1 MGTEGARRGL
11 PSLIIS
17 SSSSRGQDDGKERI
31 ASGITELVGWTP
43 LLELK
48 QIMRKDGIDVR
59 LVGKIESY
67 QPLCSIK
74 DRSALRMIEDA
85 EEKGLITPGITT
97 LVEPTSGNLGIGLAY
112 IAVQKGYKFI
122 AVMPAHFSLER
133 RILLRYLG
141 GEVSLTGEKENNNL
155 KLNDIRLLPDI
166 CSDPKLGF
174 QGASDRVEQLKENI
188 PNVYVLD
195 QLTNAANP
203 EAHYTGTGP
212 EIWTDTAGKVDVFVC
227 GSGSGGTLTGV
238 GRYLKMKKPSVKII
252 CVEPAE
258 NAVISGGNPGSHNIQ
273 GIGPGFI
280 PQNLDTAYIDE
291 VIAVPTA
298 EAMTHARRLAREEGL
313 LVGISS
319 GANLAACLK
328 VASREENRGKMIVTM
343 FASGGE
349 RYMSTELFDSVRE
362 ECINMTF

>member
-1 MGTEGARRGL
+1 MEGARRGL

-17 SSSSRGQDDGKERI
+17 SLFAQERDDGKERI

-43 LLELK
+43 LIELK

-67 QPLCSIK
+67 QPLCSVK

-97 LVEPTSGNLGIGLAY
+97 LVEPTSGNLGIGLTY
-112 IAVQKGYKFI
+112 IAVQK
-122 AVMPAHFSLER
+122 
-133 RILLRYLG
+133 
-141 GEVSLTGEKENNNL
+141 
-155 KLNDIRLLPDI
+155 
-166 CSDPKLGF
+166 DPKLGF
-174 QGASDRVEQLKENI
+174 QGLLDRVKQLKENI
-188 PNVYVLD
+188 PNAHVLD
-195 QLTNAANP
+195 QFANAANP
-203 EAHYTGTGP
+203 EAHFTGTGP
-212 EIWTDTAGKVDVFVC
+212 EIWKDTAGKVDIFVC
-227 GSGSGGTLTGV
+227 GSGSGGTITGV
-238 GRYLKMKKPSVKII
+238 GKYLKIKKPSVKII

-258 NAVISGGNPGSHNIQ
+258 SAVISGGNPGSHNIQ

-280 PQNLDTAYIDE
+280 PKNLDTAYIDE
-291 VIAVPTA
+291 AIAVSTA
-298 EAMTHARRLAREEGL
+298 EAMTHARRLAKEEGL

-328 VASREENRGKMIVTM
+328 VAGRQENRGKMIVTM
-343 FASGGE
+343 FPSGGE
-349 RYMSTELFDSVRE
+349 RYISTELFDSVRE

>member
-112 IAVQKGYKFI
+112 IAVQK
-122 AVMPAHFSLER
+122 
-133 RILLRYLG
+133 
-141 GEVSLTGEKENNNL
+141 
-155 KLNDIRLLPDI
+155 
-166 CSDPKLGF
+166 DPKLGF